1 MPMENN
7 TKYGIF
13 VLGALSLIMLS
24 SLVLADSSQDS
35 SKLANDIDKP
45 TSICIYA
52 SLIPYTPQD
61 LDNNSML
68 VIKGTVKDILPPRW
82 NTVDGKQPNKSVDDL
97 NPSDLIYTDVIVSVD
112 KCLKNSSPSNE
123 ITVRVIGGTI
133 ENISMTTD
141 YEPSFKTGEKVLL
154 YLSKDQYTATNNV
167 GFKHLVVT
175 GYLQGKFTLTDD
187 GKAVSPYETFSQD
200 KLLSTIKN

>member
-1 MPMENN
+1 MPMKNN

-24 SLVLADSSQDS
+24 SLVLADSSQDN
-35 SKLANDIDKP
+35 SKLANDINKS
-45 TSICIYA
+45 TNICIYA
-52 SLIPYTPQD
+52 SLVPYTPHD

-68 VIKGTVKDILPPRW
+68 VIKGTVKEILPPKW
-82 NTVDGKQPNKSVDDL
+82 NTVNGKQPNKSVDDL
-97 NPSDLIYTDVIVSVD
+97 NPNDLIYTDVIVSVD
-112 KCLKNSSPSNE
+112 KYLKKPSSSNE

-133 ENISMTTD
+133 EDISMTTD

-167 GFKHLVVT
+167 GSEHLVVT
-175 GYLQGKFTLTDD
+175 GCLQGKFTLTDN
-187 GKAVSPYETFSQD
+187 GKAVNPYETFSQD
-200 KLLSTIKN
+200 ELLSTITK